1 MIRLIDI
8 KKLTDSFQPGLGE
21 AIGRVASSGYFIRG
35 RELEGFEH
43 AYASFIGT
51 RFCVGVGNGFDA
63 LRLILRAWMVQEKIR
78 EGDEVIVPANTY
90 IASILAVSENRL
102 TPVFVEP
109 DPDTYNIEASKI
121 EASITSRTRAIMV
134 VHLYGRNAMSSEIM
148 NVAERFGLLIV
159 EDNAQAAGCRWMER
173 RTGSVGHA
181 AAHSFFPS
189 KNLGALGDGGAI
201 TTSDAA
207 LAEMVRTLG
216 NYGSHRKGVNDVQGL
231 NSRLDEIQAAVL
243 SLKLQRLDRDNARR
257 REAAAFYLR
266 NINNPMVALP
276 RSPEPNANE
285 HVWHLFVVR
294 CKARDTLQRY
304 LAENGVETL
313 IHYPIPPHK
322 QKAYADLKHASLE
335 ITEQIH
341 REVLSLP
348 LHPLIEEPDL
358 RAITELVNKF
368 GRNE

>member
-1 MIRLIDI
+1 MITFTDI
-8 KKLTDSFQPGLGE
+8 KKITGSFQPDLGD
-21 AIGRVASSGYFIRG
+21 AMARVASSGHFIRG
-35 RELEGFEH
+35 EELQRFEA

-51 RFCVGVGNGFDA
+51 KFCVGVGNGFDA
-63 LRLILRAWMVQEKIR
+63 LRLIFRAWIALGKLK

-109 DPDTYNIEASKI
+109 DPRTYNIDASMI
-121 EASITSRTRAIMV
+121 EAGVTSRTKVIMV
-134 VHLYGRNAMSSEIM
+134 VHLYGRNGMSGDIL
-148 NVAERFGLLIV
+148 NLAEKYGLQIV
-159 EDNAQAAGCRWMER
+159 EDNAQAAGCCWQDR
-173 RTGSVGHA
+173 RTGSLGHA

-201 TTSDAA
+201 TTSDAS
-207 LAEMVRTLG
+207 LAETVRTLG
-216 NYGSHRKGVNDVQGL
+216 NYGSHRKGVNDIQGL

-243 SLKLQRLDRDNARR
+243 TVKLERLEQDNARR
-257 REAAAFYLR
+257 RKAAEFYLS

-276 RSPEPNANE
+276 ASPEATNE
-285 HVWHLFVVR
+285 HAWHLFVIR
-294 CKARDTLQRY
+294 CEARDRLQRF

-313 IHYPIPPHK
+313 IHYPIAPHK
-322 QKAYADLKHASLE
+322 QKAYAHLNHLSLE

-348 LHPLIEEPDL
+348 LHPVIEEAELRVIADL
-358 RAITELVNKF
+358 VTKF
-368 GRNE
+368 DSRM